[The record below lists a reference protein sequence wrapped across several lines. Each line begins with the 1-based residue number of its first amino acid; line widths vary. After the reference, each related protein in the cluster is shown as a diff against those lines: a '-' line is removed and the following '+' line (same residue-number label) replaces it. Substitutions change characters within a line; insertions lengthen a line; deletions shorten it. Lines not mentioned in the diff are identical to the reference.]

1 MKKVLYILAE
11 LDDNDVKWMSENGS
25 RNAYASGEVLIR
37 QGSDLESLFV
47 ALDGR
52 FSVVVNSVEVA
63 RIGAGEVLGEISF
76 VDNHSATATVTA
88 VEESHVLEIPRDV
101 IRAKLK
107 TDKEF
112 ASRFYLALA
121 TFLAD
126 RLRGT
131 LQLVQGQSADSD
143 ETSADD
149 ELDLDLDR
157 LDALSRAGARFH
169 RVLRQLGTN

>member
-1 MKKVLYILAE
+1 M
-11 LDDNDVKWMSENGS
+11 
-25 RNAYASGEVLIR
+25 
-37 QGSDLESLFV
+37 
-47 ALDGR
+47 
-52 FSVVVNSVEVA
+52 
-63 RIGAGEVLGEISF
+63 GEISF

-101 IRAKLK
+101 IRAKLE

-131 LQLVQGQSADSD
+131 LRLVQGQSADSD

-149 ELDLDLDR
+149 ELELDR
-157 LDALSRAGARFH
+157 LDALSRAGDRFH